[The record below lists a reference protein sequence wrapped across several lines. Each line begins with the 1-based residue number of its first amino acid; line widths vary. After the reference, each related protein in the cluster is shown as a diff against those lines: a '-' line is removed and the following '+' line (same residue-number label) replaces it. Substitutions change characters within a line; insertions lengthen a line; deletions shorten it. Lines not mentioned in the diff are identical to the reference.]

1 MHDDAKAD
9 SMGSMPTRRPSGVAS
24 LSERPPSRLA
34 DAEAFIARTYGTA
47 VGTEEI
53 DPADALGRIMARDL
67 IAGTDLPR
75 FDASAVD
82 GYAVRSG
89 DLVPGKITRMTV
101 IGRSTAGH
109 PLDREVGPGQ
119 AVRIFTGAVV
129 PAGADL
135 VLMQEGCRLDG
146 GRLIIP
152 PAAVGR
158 MNIRR
163 KGEDLAK
170 GATAIAKATRLGP
183 GHLALAGALQAAAI
197 SVYRRLKVAIFS
209 TGDELRGPREEIGP
223 GRIADANRPML
234 RAVLGGMGCAVE
246 DFGIMKDEPE
256 TQITALIEAAHRSD
270 LIVTTGG
277 ASVGDEDHLT
287 RVIRRRGYLE
297 IWRLKIKPGKPV
309 GIGDIDDC
317 PILALPGNPVAAAL
331 TFLMLGTP
339 LVARLAGAG
348 DLRPPVMRLPA
359 FREIAKPAG
368 RWEALAARL
377 VHEPGRPTAVEPL
390 AKTGSAMLSAL
401 AGADGFITLPEETE
415 RVQAGETVDVVL
427 LPRS

>member
-1 MHDDAKAD
+1 
-9 SMGSMPTRRPSGVAS
+9 MGRMPTRGPTSAAAPREPPS
-24 LSERPPSRLA
+24 SRLA
-34 DAEAFIARTYGTA
+34 EAEAFIARTYGTA
-47 VGTEEI
+47 VGSEEI
-53 DPADALGRIMARDL
+53 GLGEALGRILARDL

-75 FDASAVD
+75 FDAAAVD

-89 DLVPGKITRMTV
+89 DLVRGKIARMTV
-101 IGRSTAGH
+101 IGRSAAGH
-109 PLDREVGPGQ
+109 PLNREIGPGE
-119 AVRIFTGAVV
+119 AARIFTGAAV

-135 VLMQEGCRLDG
+135 ILMQEDCRLDG
-146 GRLIIP
+146 GRLIVP

-158 MNIRR
+158 ANIRR
-163 KGEDLAK
+163 KGEDVAK

-183 GHLALAGALQAAAI
+183 GHLALASALHDATI
-197 SVYRRLKVAIFS
+197 SVYRRLKVALFS

-223 GRIADANRPML
+223 GQIADANRPML
-234 RAVLGGMGCAVE
+234 LAMLAGMGCAVE
-246 DFGIMKDEPE
+246 DLGILKDEPE
-256 TQITALIEAAHRSD
+256 AQITALIEAARRSD

-317 PILALPGNPVAAAL
+317 PILALPGNPVAAVL

-348 DLRPPVMRLPA
+348 DLKPPIMRFPA
-359 FREIAKPAG
+359 HRQITKPPG

-377 VHEPGRPTAVEPL
+377 VHETGRPTAFEPL
-390 AKTGSAMLSAL
+390 AKAGSAMLTAL
-401 AGADGFITLPEETE
+401 AGAEGFITLPEKTE
-415 RVQAGETVDVVL
+415 RVQAGETVEFVL
-427 LPRS
+427 LRRL